1 MTTNQTVV
9 LPGKP
14 WATHTT
20 CETYDAA
27 AAIKEELT
35 SEKLQVKIRRNAN
48 DNFLV
53 KTRDVGTPKGDK
65 AEKKSK
71 SKTRAGRR
79 AEKMKRKND
88 QIK

>member
-14 WATHTT
+14 WTTHST
-20 CETYDAA
+20 CKTYVAA

-35 SEKLQVKIRRNAN
+35 SEKLLVKIRRNAN

-53 KTRDVGTPKGDK
+53 KTRDVDTPKGAK
-65 AEKKSK
+65 VEKKSK
-71 SKTRAGRR
+71 PKTRAGRR
-79 AEKMKRKND
+79 AEKIKRKHT
-88 QIK
+88 QSK